1 MMCLGSLIVQLAD
14 CHHTTTKHS
23 EMLMGFQEGITPNP
37 DVLCNE
43 RIKFG
48 AFLRHALKKEA
59 ADCIATGHYA
69 RIRCENGGMIWTSC
83 FPLFVFLLL

>member
-1 MMCLGSLIVQLAD
+1 
-14 CHHTTTKHS
+14 
-23 EMLMGFQEGITPNP
+23 MLMGFQEGITPNP

-48 AFLRHALKKEA
+48 AFLSHAIKKEA

-69 RIRCENGGMIWTSC
+69 GIRCENGGMI
-83 FPLFVFLLL
+83 